1 MTGSGLNV
9 TFVQL
14 IYSRKRMN
22 EFLNLLS
29 EETVSNR
36 VRVTKLKKVIASL
49 NEYFA
54 SNVDI

>member
-14 IYSRKRMN
+14 TYSRNKMK

-29 EETVSNR
+29 EQTVSNR
-36 VRVTKLKKVIASL
+36 VRVTKLKIVIASL

-54 SNVDI
+54 SNVDN